1 MLFHQQA
8 RSVSTNGA
16 VAEQESDDD
25 TVSMST
31 WAGCNGSGGVVK
43 RLSNMPSGL
52 PMSSMLL
59 AVQGVSSSSSNSS
72 SNKLSAEDA
81 DDEEPGTHLGGDD
94 DEGYIAGAM
103 RRSVAQQHGPWNS
116 VWLRTFSTDSSRYQ
130 GPGGGRAA
138 GAGASAGGG
147 TGGSNSG
154 GSPARKGLTHWGKR
168 RKSDDDLTPQQQQRT
183 SLFPKV
189 TPGEAPA
196 AGQKG
201 PGDGGAAGTSRQGAG
216 RGEGSRSGTTGGG
229 GAGGSR
235 GTSREG
241 GVGWAR
247 SQGSSTS
254 AGTSGSRDARLG
266 GAPPAPITSERP
278 RAADADVTPAG
289 AGPAGTALTTA
300 AGGVGLGDSDDTLEL
315 RVHLREAFLR

>member
-1 MLFHQQA
+1 ML
-8 RSVSTNGA
+8 
-16 VAEQESDDD
+16 
-25 TVSMST
+25 
-31 WAGCNGSGGVVK
+31 
-43 RLSNMPSGL
+43 PS
-52 PMSSMLL
+52 
-59 AVQGVSSSSSNSS
+59 QGVSSSSSNSS

-81 DDEEPGTHLGGDD
+81 DDEEPGTHLGGED
-94 DEGYIAGAM
+94 DEGYIHGAM

-116 VWLRTFSTDSSRYQ
+116 VWLRTFSTDNSRSQ
-130 GPGGGRAA
+130 GPSGGKGA
-138 GAGASAGGG
+138 GAEASAGGG
-147 TGGSNSG
+147 SGVGSNSG
-154 GSPARKGLTHWGKR
+154 GSPARKGPTHWGKR

-189 TPGEAPA
+189 TPGESPA
-196 AGQKG
+196 AGQRG
-201 PGDGGAAGTSRQGAG
+201 PSDSSTAGTSRQGTA

-235 GTSREG
+235 GTGREA

-247 SQGSSTS
+247 GQGSSTS

-278 RAADADVTPAG
+278 RAADADATPAG